1 MASNIANGSG
11 EIKTVGRENSRSAKI
26 VSFPGGDIQSV
37 HNTVASLI
45 IASPA
50 NHVLTDWQMEFAES
64 IVGWPYPTIS
74 EKQWTILGKIAYQ
87 VARAARR
94 MEGEQ

>member
-1 MASNIANGSG
+1 MVSNIAAPSG
-11 EIKTVGRENSRSAKI
+11 KIKTGDQENSRPTNV
-26 VSFPGGDIQSV
+26 VSFPVADIVSV
-37 HNTVASLI
+37 HITVASLI
-45 IASPA
+45 LSSPA

-74 EKQWTILGKIAYQ
+74 EKQWSILGKIAYQ

-94 MEGEQ
+94 MEGDQ

>member
-1 MASNIANGSG
+1 MTINATEPSG
-11 EIKTVGRENSRSAKI
+11 KIKTAGRENSRPANIVPLPSADI
-26 VSFPGGDIQSV
+26 VSV
-37 HNTVASLI
+37 HNTLASLI
-45 IASPA
+45 LASSA
-50 NHVLTDWQMEFAES
+50 NYVLTEWQLEFVES
-64 IVGWPYPTIS
+64 IIGWPYPTIS